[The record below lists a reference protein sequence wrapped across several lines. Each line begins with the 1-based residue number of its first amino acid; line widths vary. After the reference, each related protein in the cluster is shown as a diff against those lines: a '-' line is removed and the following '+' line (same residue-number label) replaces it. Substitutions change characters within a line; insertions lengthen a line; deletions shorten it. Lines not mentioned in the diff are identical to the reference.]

1 MAAGRTDRRAKKRNY
16 EKDLFRAERNS
27 VTDIVTALIL
37 SLASAA
43 GTVLFWTAE
52 DLPEWADTYRYA
64 FLSAGMSLFIYSL
77 MKFFRAVS
85 ERRACKAIRK
95 DSVYAVRLKAE
106 QQKLIS
112 RILSRQSVREHFLCF
127 FFILAVLTVILVLSY
142 VRTGNSSS
150 LIVLALASVLAFAVT
165 LISYIRD
172 IVRTAS
178 ADGFCTVSGN
188 GIIQAGRVFPFSAAD
203 GDVSELIRF
212 SDYYSVRFITP
223 GILGLLVKTDFPLPR
238 RGAVSREL
246 IGADEESVLTA
257 TLNPASYSEKEET
270 YRHLP
275 FGKESREMPA
285 EEAETVVIDES
296 LLLRIAA
303 YAAAVMLIATVVI
316 AANIS

>member
-1 MAAGRTDRRAKKRNY
+1 MAKNKNNRNAGKRNY

-27 VTDIVTALIL
+27 VADMVASLVLT
-37 SLASAA
+37 LASAA
-43 GTVLFWTAE
+43 GIILFWNAGNV
-52 DLPEWADTYRYA
+52 PEWADTYRYA
-64 FLSAGMSLFIYSL
+64 ILSAGISLLIYSL
-77 MKFFRAVS
+77 MKFFRAIS

-165 LISYIRD
+165 LISYVRD

-178 ADGFCTVSGN
+178 ADGFCTVSGS

-246 IGADEESVLTA
+246 IGAEEESVLIT
-257 TLNPASYSEKEET
+257 TLNPARYAQTDSA
-270 YRHLP
+270 YRQLP
-275 FGKESREMPA
+275 FSRETA
-285 EEAETVVIDES
+285 ENSTEQAEVLVVDES
-296 LLLRIAA
+296 TFLRIAA
-303 YAAAVMLIATVVI
+303 YAAAVMLIAAVVI
-316 AANIS
+316 AASIS